1 VRSLKSQKWCN
12 SVEEAFDWYFRK
24 SFASTTVSSVSSN
37 GHPKSEAKG
46 KFVGL
51 EIQTK
56 ARTEKVGNCI
66 DGKKTSF
73 NDVEIEVQ
81 RVECG

>member
-1 VRSLKSQKWCN
+1 
-12 SVEEAFDWYFRK
+12 
-24 SFASTTVSSVSSN
+24 VSSVSSK
-37 GHPKSEAKG
+37 GHLKSEVKGG

-51 EIQTK
+51 ELQTK
-56 ARTEKVGNCI
+56 SETEEVGNCI